1 MDLTRLGWCNA
12 CRDELQY
19 RPVECLFLP
28 NREEPQCCRPRA
40 CAYLALVA
48 ALWFVTETRAEVKP
62 NSLFTDN
69 MVLQRERPV
78 RVWGTAA
85 DGEKVKVAIAD
96 QSAEAEAKDGKWQV
110 ELKPLSA
117 GGPHTLTIEGPNKIE
132 LKNVLVGEVWIA
144 SGQSNMQW
152 SVMQCADPEKT
163 AAEANHPQIRLF
175 NVKRGGKPSP
185 QDQVEGKWDECSPNS
200 VKDFSAVAYHFGV
213 ALNKKLNVPI
223 GLIGTNVGGT
233 AAQRWTPK
241 EVLQSTPDLEKY
253 AQENNSSDLY
263 NAMIHPLLPFNIR
276 GAIWYQG
283 ESNAGQ
289 AYRYRAL
296 FPAMIKSWR
305 DRWNVG
311 EFPFLFVQ
319 LAPFAPNDSTNQTWA
334 ELREAQLIALDKSP
348 NTAMAVITD
357 VGEEKD
363 IHPKQKKP
371 VGERLALA
379 ALAKAY
385 GEKIDYSGPL
395 FESMSINGKQ
405 AVLRFKHAESG
416 LEPRGDKLTG
426 FAIAGEDKKFHEAE
440 ARIENDT
447 IVVSSPQV
455 EQPIAVRYGWA
466 NMPNTNLWN
475 KAGLPASPFRT
486 DSFPGVTEGK

>member
-1 MDLTRLGWCNA
+1 M
-12 CRDELQY
+12 
-19 RPVECLFLP
+19 
-28 NREEPQCCRPRA
+28 
-40 CAYLALVA
+40 
-48 ALWFVTETRAEVKP
+48 
-62 NSLFTDN
+62 
-69 MVLQRERPV
+69 
-78 RVWGTAA
+78 
-85 DGEKVKVAIAD
+85 
-96 QSAEAEAKDGKWQV
+96 
-110 ELKPLSA
+110 
-117 GGPHTLTIEGPNKIE
+117 
-132 LKNVLVGEVWIA
+132 
-144 SGQSNMQW
+144 
-152 SVMQCADPEKT
+152 
-163 AAEANHPQIRLF
+163 
-175 NVKRGGKPSP
+175 
-185 QDQVEGKWDECSPNS
+185 
-200 VKDFSAVAYHFGV
+200 
-213 ALNKKLNVPI
+213 
-223 GLIGTNVGGT
+223 
-233 AAQRWTPK
+233 
-241 EVLQSTPDLEKY
+241 
-253 AQENNSSDLY
+253 
-263 NAMIHPLLPFNIR
+263 
-276 GAIWYQG
+276 
-283 ESNAGQ
+283 
-289 AYRYRAL
+289 
-296 FPAMIKSWR
+296 
-305 DRWNVG
+305 G

-334 ELREAQLIALDKSP
+334 ELREAQVMTLDKSP

-455 EQPIAVRYGWA
+455 EQPVAVRYGWA